1 MMEDTLSIVGTGLVV
16 VVTIVLFQRH
26 RMSAYVIPPLDLST
40 DEDIE
45 VSPMKESEFEIALD
59 IAANAFVKNNPVVSH
74 LGLSVEVFKKFTRS
88 EHSIDCN
95 VKSGLSLVA
104 RVKGDK
110 KPMAFLFM
118 SDFDVSART

>member
-45 VSPMKESEFEIALD
+45 VSPMKESEFEIALGERCPLRPPPPSRPRRRSTPARRRPCLRRPKRARRLPRVWSESG
-59 IAANAFVKNNPVVSH
+59 IVKA
-74 LGLSVEVFKKFTRS
+74 
-88 EHSIDCN
+88 
-95 VKSGLSLVA
+95 SLNW
-104 RVKGDK
+104 
-110 KPMAFLFM
+110 
-118 SDFDVSART
+118 SCQ